1 MTEPLMR
8 RDEMHFNI
16 NVLTTYLGFFFFSE
30 VYTLNYFS
38 IFTSYFPVLSITVYC
53 FRVIDYLQ
61 TLSIALCWLVEV
73 KEEALLLTF

>member
-16 NVLTTYLGFFFFSE
+16 NVLTTYLGYLFFSE

-61 TLSIALCWLVEV
+61 THELKQPHWPSLLPSVGWL
-73 KEEALLLTF
+73 K